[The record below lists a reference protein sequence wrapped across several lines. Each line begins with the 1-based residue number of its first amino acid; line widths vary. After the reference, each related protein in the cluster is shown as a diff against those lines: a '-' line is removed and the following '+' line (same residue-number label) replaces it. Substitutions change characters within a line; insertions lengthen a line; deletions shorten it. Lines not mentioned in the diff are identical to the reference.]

1 MSKEKFSSK
10 RTRQSANNSD
20 KSDSLLKRRQSR
32 RAFIGSAG
40 TLTAASLATGLLPSA
55 GSKGLEIQA
64 STKSKMSRCEMAYQI
79 RQQAALNEKN
89 RPAIRHITNGDNKLY
104 PNGIASFT
112 KCLPHNSLG
121 EVEPEAYKALLRA
134 LETND
139 FNDFEA
145 VPLGGFLR
153 LANPLAGMTFNVAGP
168 DPCAVGVNPP
178 PTFDSDEMSA
188 EMAELYWMVL
198 LRDLPFKDYDASSL
212 AAEAAKDLSR
222 FARFKGPK
230 DPKTGCL
237 SPNQLFRI
245 NYSGAMNGPIV
256 SQFLLM
262 NSSLDGVDIQ
272 PRIKTLLPVANGD
285 GVDLLTDYDEW
296 LASQRGFPRGT
307 SPGQNRLD
315 PTPRYIRSARDLG
328 RCVDESALVTI
339 YVKTAIALLRLG
351 RESLEDNNPYKSS
364 KTQIGFGS
372 FGFGDLIAL
381 LGHVANCGRHV
392 GYQKWQVHRLLRP
405 EAFSGR
411 IHNHLTGA
419 AKYPINEAL
428 LKSPVL
434 ERIFERNAAVN
445 RRRNLGKGSYL
456 LSGLFPV
463 GSPAH
468 PSFPA
473 GHAVAAGVGVTLLKA
488 WFNEDMILP
497 DSMTQKVNRDG
508 TALEPY
514 KAGVDGPALTV
525 GGELNKLAHNFTI
538 ARNMSGIHYRFDG
551 VEGNRMGEEIAIRTL
566 AEARATYSE
575 RFNGFTITKFDG
587 SRVTV

>member
-1 MSKEKFSSK
+1 MSKEKLSSIPTHQPK
-10 RTRQSANNSD
+10 NNSVNT
-20 KSDSLLKRRQSR
+20 SSSPESRQSR
-32 RAFIGSAG
+32 RAFIGNAG
-40 TLTAASLATGLLPSA
+40 ALTAATLTAGLLPSA
-55 GSKGLEIQA
+55 GSKGLESQA
-64 STKSKMSRCEMAYQI
+64 ATQLKLSRCEMAYRI

-89 RPAIRHITNGDNKLY
+89 RSAIRHITNGDNKLY

-145 VPLGGFLR
+145 IPLGGFLK
-153 LANPLAGMTFNVAGP
+153 LANPLAGMTFNIAGP
-168 DPCAVGVNPP
+168 DPCAIGVNAP
-178 PTFDSDEMSA
+178 PTFNSDEMSA
-188 EMAELYWMVL
+188 EMAELYWMAL
-198 LRDLPFKDYDASSL
+198 LRDLPFKDYNTSPL
-212 AAEAAKDLSR
+212 ADEAAKDLSK
-222 FARFKGPK
+222 FACFKGPR
-230 DPKTGCL
+230 DPKTGAI
-237 SPNQLFRI
+237 SPDQLFRV
-245 NYSGAMNGPIV
+245 NYSGAMDGSMV

-262 NSSLDGVDIQ
+262 NSSLDGVDVQ
-272 PRIKTLLPVANGD
+272 ARIKTILPAANGD
-285 GVDLLTDYDEW
+285 GVDFLTDYDEW

-307 SPGQNRLD
+307 SPGQNRYD
-315 PTPRYIRSARDLG
+315 PTPRYIRNARDLG
-328 RCVDESALVTI
+328 RCVDESALITI
-339 YVKTAIALLRLG
+339 YVKAALSLLRLG
-351 RESLEDNNPYKSS
+351 REGLDDNNPYKRS
-364 KTQIGFGS
+364 KTQGGFGS

-381 LGHVANCGRHV
+381 LGHIGSCGRHV

-411 IHNHLTGA
+411 VHNHLTCA
-419 AKYPINEAL
+419 AKYPISEEL
-428 LKSPVL
+428 LKSPAL
-434 ERIFERNAAVN
+434 EKIFEHNAAVN
-445 RRRNLGKGSYL
+445 RRRNLGRGSYL
-456 LSGLFPV
+456 LPGLFPT
-463 GSPAH
+463 GSPTH

-473 GHAVAAGVGVTLLKA
+473 GHAVVAGVGVALLKA

-497 DSMTQKVNRDG
+497 DSMTQKVNHDG
-508 TALEPY
+508 SALEPY
-514 KAGVDGPALTV
+514 RAGVDGPALTV

-551 VEGNRMGEEIAIRTL
+551 VEGNKMGEEIAIRTL